1 MMTEPLTA
9 AALPA
14 APAPEAIVELRDV
27 SYAYRLGKRRL
38 EVLRGITH
46 SFRKGGWHC
55 IFGASG
61 SGKTTLLNLIGAM
74 EPPEAGTLRVA
85 GVELGSLSRREAARF
100 RARRIGLVFQAYH
113 LLPEL
118 SILENVMLPA
128 RFAGVPVRQA
138 RARAAELL
146 ERVGLKERM
155 RHRPAELSG
164 GEEQRAAIARALV
177 NDPELL
183 LADEPTGNL
192 DGRTG
197 SGILRIFEELRDAP
211 GGRSILMITHNRE
224 IAGYAD
230 SVVELVDGVL
240 VEEPPQP
247 HRS

>member
-1 MMTEPLTA
+1 MASTDTTSASPV
-9 AALPA
+9 
-14 APAPEAIVELRDV
+14 VELRDIR
-27 SYAYRLGKRRL
+27 YAYCLGRRRL

-46 SFRKGGWHC
+46 SFASGGWHC

-74 EPPEAGTLRVA
+74 ERPSSGSLRVA
-85 GVELGSLSRREAARF
+85 GVDLGTLSRREAAHF
-100 RARRIGLVFQAYH
+100 RASRIGLVFQAYH

-128 RFAGVPVRQA
+128 RFAGVGALAA
-138 RARAAELL
+138 RRRAEDLL
-146 ERVGLKERM
+146 ESVGLKERL
-155 RHRPAELSG
+155 RHRPGELSG
-164 GEEQRAAIARALV
+164 GESQRAAIARALV

-197 SGILRIFEELRDAP
+197 GEILRLFEELRRAP

-224 IAGYAD
+224 IAAYAD
-230 SVVELVDGVL
+230 SVTELRDGIL
-240 VEEPPQP
+240 TEPEEAGGPVSPAQQG
-247 HRS
+247 

>member
-1 MMTEPLTA
+1 MMTESPA
-9 AALPA
+9 AAP
-14 APAPEAIVELRDV
+14 PAPEAIVELRDV
-27 SYAYRLGKRRL
+27 TYAYRLGKRRL

-46 SFRKGGWHC
+46 SFAAGGWHC

-74 EPPEAGTLRVA
+74 EPPASGTLRVA
-85 GVELGSLSRREAARF
+85 GVELGSLSRREAAHF

-128 RFAGVPVRQA
+128 RFAGISVRQA
-138 RARAAELL
+138 RSRAAELL
-146 ERVGLKERM
+146 ESVGLKDRI
-155 RHRPAELSG
+155 RHRPTELSG

-192 DGRTG
+192 DAE
-197 SGILRIFEELRDAP
+197 SGAEVLKLLAEVRREHPE
-211 GGRSILMITHNRE
+211 RSVLMITHNRD
-224 IAGYAD
+224 IARLA
-230 SVVELVDGVL
+230 DGVL
-240 VEEPPQP
+240 ILENGVL
-247 HRS
+247 RDAGGTF

>member
-9 AALPA
+9 AAPPA
-14 APAPEAIVELRDV
+14 VPAPEAIVELRDV

-46 SFRKGGWHC
+46 SFAKGGWHC

-74 EPPEAGTLRVA
+74 EPPETGSIRVA

-128 RFAGVPVRQA
+128 RFAGISVREA
-138 RARAAELL
+138 RSRAAALL
-146 ERVGLKERM
+146 ESVGLKERM
-155 RHRPAELSG
+155 RHRPTELSG

-177 NDPELL
+177 NDPEVL

-197 SGILRIFEELRDAP
+197 GEILRIFEELRNAP

-224 IAGYAD
+224 IAAYAD
-230 SVVELVDGVL
+230 SVSELVDGTL
-240 VEEPPQP
+240 VDPQP
-247 HRS
+247 QP

>member
-1 MMTEPLTA
+1 MMTESP
-9 AALPA
+9 LPA
-14 APAPEAIVELRDV
+14 AAAAAPAEAIVELRDV
-27 SYAYRLGKRRL
+27 TYAYRLGKRRL
-38 EVLRGITH
+38 EVLRGITR
-46 SFRKGGWHC
+46 SFAKGGWHC

-74 EPPEAGTLRVA
+74 EPPASGSLRVA

-128 RFAGVPVRQA
+128 RFAGISAREA
-138 RARAAELL
+138 RARAAALL
-146 ERVGLKERM
+146 ENVGLKERM
-155 RHRPAELSG
+155 RHRPTELSG

-197 SGILRIFEELRDAP
+197 GEILRIFEELRNAP

-224 IAGYAD
+224 IAAYAD
-230 SVVELVDGVL
+230 SVSELVDGVL
-240 VEEPPQP
+240 VDPPASP
-247 HRS
+247 APLA

>member
-1 MMTEPLTA
+1 MMTESLHSE
-9 AALPA
+9 A
-14 APAPEAIVELRDV
+14 APGAIVELRDV

-38 EVLRGITH
+38 EVLRGITR
-46 SFRKGGWHC
+46 SFAAGGWHC

-74 EPPEAGTLRVA
+74 EPPDGGTLRVA
-85 GVELGSLSRREAARF
+85 GVDLGALSRREAAHF

-128 RFAGVPVRQA
+128 RFAGIPA
-138 RARAAELL
+138 REARSRAASLL
-146 ERVGLKERM
+146 ERVGLKERL

-177 NDPELL
+177 NDPVLL

-197 SGILRIFEELRDAP
+197 DGILRIFEELRDAP

-224 IAGYAD
+224 IAARAD
-230 SVVELVDGVL
+230 SVAELIDGVL
-240 VEEPPQP
+240 VDLPASPAP
-247 HRS
+247 LP